1 MINNSYFIKNLIINI
16 FIILFIIFSLYV
28 LKNINILIININN
41 ASSKI
46 SINITF

>member
-1 MINNSYFIKNLIINI
+1 MINNLYFIKNLIINI